1 MELTLL
7 LVITC
12 NFVNTKITVA
22 CFVYTCKWAT
32 KLSAKRYYRL
42 MLSSSILR
50 MSWPMSARR
59 SYRRQSFTYNPIE
72 MKSRVTVGVCKQ
84 LLAGSSSLQIFCLV
98 TLAKLF
104 FNLTFTLGTQPS
116 PPGSVHV
123 WPKNSFQI
131 SFDHTKPCLICW
143 SFPCR
148 NEVEMKN
155 K

>member
-50 MSWPMSARR
+50 MTWRMSARR

-98 TLAKLF
+98 TPAKLF
-104 FNLTFTLGTQPS
+104 FNLTFTLGTQP
-116 PPGSVHV
+116 PPLALFMSG
-123 WPKNSFQI
+123 PRIFFKYL
-131 SFDHTKPCLICW
+131 LITQ
-143 SFPCR
+143 SLA
-148 NEVEMKN
+148 
-155 K
+155 